1 MHLPTIKTFTTRSRL
16 SALALIG
23 AVLFA
28 AFPMTGC
35 VVADRMRGRKVAI
48 EGDPAALPMPFIVQ
62 IENKLG
68 SVKVFADPKLKQPV
82 VYASIM
88 GKKEP
93 RLAQW
98 VAASIENQAEQR
110 VLRVLSADPA
120 LEKVP
125 VILDVRV
132 PAIAGTMIRNNG
144 GKVTLRNVAGPIQI
158 YNGITD
164 GNGGDVDVITKAALA
179 GPVTIQA
186 RNGNVRVAMGRGSIG
201 KLDLS
206 GKKGVSVDAPDIA
219 MVGVTGNRT
228 SLNADLGVWGQP
240 FKLQA
245 NEGKVFLQVR
255 N

>member
-1 MHLPTIKTFTTRSRL
+1 MQPKPHAFIPRVCS
-16 SALALIG
+16 LALI
-23 AVLFA
+23 AATLFA
-28 AFPMTGC
+28 LLPMSGC
-35 VVADRMRGRKVAI
+35 VVVDRMRGRRVAI
-48 EGDPAALPMPFIVQ
+48 EGDPASLPLPFIVQ

-68 SVKVFADPKLKQPV
+68 TVKVFADPKLKQPV

-93 RLAQW
+93 RLAKW
-98 VAASIENQAEQR
+98 VAASIENQSEQR
-110 VLRVLSADPA
+110 ILRVLSADPA
-120 LEKVP
+120 LDKIP
-125 VILDVRV
+125 VILDIRV

-144 GKVTLRNVAGPIQI
+144 GKVTLRNVAGPIQV

-164 GNGGDVDVITKAALA
+164 GNGGDVDVITEAALA

-186 RNGNVRVAMGRGSIG
+186 RNGNVRMAMGKGSIG
-201 KLDLS
+201 KLDLA
-206 GKKGVSVDAPDIA
+206 GKKGVSVDAPNIA

-228 SLNADLGVWGQP
+228 TLNADLGVWGQP

-255 N
+255 D

>member
-1 MHLPTIKTFTTRSRL
+1 MHPKPHALPPRICAF
-16 SALALIG
+16 ALIG

-28 AFPMTGC
+28 ALPMSGC
-35 VVADRMRGRKVAI
+35 VVIDRMRGRRVAI
-48 EGDPAALPMPFIVQ
+48 EGDPAASPIPYIVQ

-68 SVKVFADPKLKQPV
+68 AVKVFADPKLKEPKI
-82 VYASIM
+82 YASIM

-98 VAASIENQAEQR
+98 IAASIENQSEQR
-110 VLRVLSADPA
+110 ILRVLSADPA
-120 LEKVP
+120 LDKVP

-132 PAIAGTMIRNNG
+132 PAIAGTIIRNNG
-144 GKVTLRNVAGPIQI
+144 GKVTLRNVAGPIQVF
-158 YNGITD
+158 NGITD
-164 GNGGDVDVITKAALA
+164 GNGGDVDVKTEAALA

-186 RNGNVRVAMGRGSIG
+186 RNGNVRMSMGRGSIG

-206 GKKGVSVDAPDIA
+206 GKRGVSVDAPDIA

-228 SLNADLGVWGQP
+228 TLNAELGVWGQP
-240 FKLQA
+240 FKVHA
-245 NEGKVFLQVR
+245 NEGKVWLQVR

>member
-1 MHLPTIKTFTTRSRL
+1 MHLPKSTLTL
-16 SALALIG
+16 SLLAAILVTSV
-23 AVLFA
+23 AM
-28 AFPMTGC
+28 PGC
-35 VVADRMRGRKVAI
+35 RVIDRMRGRRVAI
-48 EGDPAALPMPFIVQ
+48 EAPQQQTEIVPYVVQ

-68 SVKVFADPKLKQPV
+68 AVKVFADPKLKQPV

-93 RLAQW
+93 QLSKW
-98 VAASIENQAEQR
+98 VAASIEDQSDQR
-110 VLRVLSADPA
+110 ILRVLSADPA
-120 LEKVP
+120 LDKIP

-144 GKVTLRNVAGPIQI
+144 GKVTLRNIAGPIQV

-164 GNGGDVDVITKAALA
+164 GNGGDVDIITQAALA

-186 RNGNVRVAMGRGSIG
+186 RNGNVKMAMGRGSIG
-201 KLDLS
+201 KLDLM
-206 GKKGVSVDAPDIA
+206 GKKGVTVDAPDIA
-219 MVGVTGNRT
+219 MVGVLGKRT
-228 SLNADLGVWGQP
+228 TLNADLGVWGQP

-245 NEGKVFLQVR
+245 NEGKVWLQVR